1 MDEAKEF
8 QKLEKST
15 LSGSAPRFRGVALA
29 VVPDGDRHF
38 GELCLEGD
46 QLVSR
51 DGSQKT
57 F

>member
-1 MDEAKEF
+1 VDEAKEF

-15 LSGSAPRFRGVALA
+15 LSGSALRFRDGLFAG
-29 VVPDGDRHF
+29 VPDGDRHF